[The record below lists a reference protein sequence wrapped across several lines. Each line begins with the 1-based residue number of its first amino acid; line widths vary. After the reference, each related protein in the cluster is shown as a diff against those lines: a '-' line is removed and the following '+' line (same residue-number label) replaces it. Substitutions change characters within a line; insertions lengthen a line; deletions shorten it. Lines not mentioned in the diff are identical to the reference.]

1 LWCSLTFL
9 ALQGNKMAGLPVE
22 ISMLTNVQVLDLQHN
37 CLAVLPDSIGEIFQ
51 RVHCIVPLYSKC
63 TRPLTF
69 QKFCPSQ
76 AP

>member
-1 LWCSLTFL
+1 MWCSLTFL

-51 RVHCIVPLYSKC
+51 EYTV
-63 TRPLTF
+63 
-69 QKFCPSQ
+69 
-76 AP
+76 